1 MPLSMLSAENQV
13 AYIVTY
19 VVIVAV
25 MVLLIA
31 AGVRVVLH
39 RRCRFTAPHKHMP
52 AGRFIALGFA
62 GVIFFG
68 SLLLYLPITHKPGA
82 SVSYI
87 EALFTSTSAVCVTGL
102 TAFDTYDTFNFL
114 GQLVI
119 IILIQIGGLGIASVG
134 VGIIAISGRKAN
146 IRDRYLVKEA
156 LNYDS
161 FSGIIGLLRW
171 VLMATLLFESVGAV
185 LSIISFSRDYD
196 FWRAVWMGIFHSIS
210 SFNNAGFDIV
220 GGGAGLAPYADDVY
234 MNVITALLIIFG
246 GLGFYAMKEIITKR
260 SFKRLSLNTKVAV
273 STTIAL
279 IVGGT
284 LLLGLTNDISW
295 LGAFFTSVS
304 ARTAGFQTVILG
316 GFTNAGL
323 LVVIILMF
331 IGTSPGST
339 GGGVK
344 TTTFFVLI
352 RSITSIIT
360 NRDIGAF
367 KRKFSNKTV
376 FKAFL
381 IFVTAMMVCVISTLI
396 LCITEPELEFMQI
409 LFEVVSAFSTCGLST
424 GVTASITPIGKL
436 VLVSTMFIG
445 RIGPLTAVTLLA
457 VSPPPSVSRPE
468 ESISIG

>member
-1 MPLSMLSAENQV
+1 
-13 AYIVTY
+13 
-19 VVIVAV
+19 
-25 MVLLIA
+25 
-31 AGVRVVLH
+31 
-39 RRCRFTAPHKHMP
+39 
-52 AGRFIALGFA
+52 
-62 GVIFFG
+62 
-68 SLLLYLPITHKPGA
+68 
-82 SVSYI
+82 
-87 EALFTSTSAVCVTGL
+87 
-102 TAFDTYDTFNFL
+102 
-114 GQLVI
+114 
-119 IILIQIGGLGIASVG
+119 
-134 VGIIAISGRKAN
+134 
-146 IRDRYLVKEA
+146 
-156 LNYDS
+156 
-161 FSGIIGLLRW
+161 
-171 VLMATLLFESVGAV
+171 
-185 LSIISFSRDYD
+185 
-196 FWRAVWMGIFHSIS
+196 MGIFHSIS

-246 GLGFYAMKEIITKR
+246 GLGFYAMQEIVTKR

-284 LLLGLTNDISW
+284 LLLRLTNDISW

-316 GFTNAGL
+316 EFTNAGL
-323 LVVIILMF
+323 LVVTILMF